1 MSLITVRNHT
11 GYQQE
16 IIAGDHV
23 VFADEPI
30 GIGGDD
36 TGPSP
41 YELLLGALGSC
52 TAITMRMYAQRKGWP
67 LKEIEIELS
76 HSKDYRKDCED
87 SADNNVKI
95 DRIIRTIKLGG
106 DLDDTQ
112 RTRLMDIARRCPLHQ
127 TLVAGQIEVI
137 DGDS

>member
-1 MSLITVRNHT
+1 MSTITVRNQT

-23 VFADEPI
+23 IFADEPVN
-30 GIGGDD
+30 IGGDD

-52 TAITMRMYAQRKGWP
+52 TAITIRMYAQRKGWP
-67 LKEIEIELS
+67 LKDIEIELS

-87 SADNNVKI
+87 CADNNVKI
-95 DRIIRTIKLGG
+95 DRIVRKITFKG

-112 RTRLMDIARRCPLHQ
+112 RARLMEIARRCPLHQ
-127 TLVAGQIEVI
+127 TLVAGQIEVV
-137 DGDS
+137 D

>member
-1 MSLITVRNHT
+1 MSTITVRNHT

-23 VFADEPI
+23 VFADEPVN
-30 GIGGDD
+30 IGGDD

-67 LKEIEIELS
+67 LQDIEIELS
-76 HSKDYRKDCED
+76 HAKDYRKDCED
-87 SADNNVKI
+87 CADSNVKI
-95 DRIIRTIKLGG
+95 DRIVRKITLKG

-112 RTRLMDIARRCPLHQ
+112 RARLMEIARRCPLHQ
-127 TLVAGQIEVI
+127 SLVAGQIEVV
-137 DGDS
+137 D

>member
-1 MSLITVRNHT
+1 MSTITVRNQT

-23 VFADEPI
+23 IFADEPVS
-30 GIGGDD
+30 IGGDD

-52 TAITMRMYAQRKGWP
+52 TAITIRMYAQRKGWP
-67 LKEIEIELS
+67 LKDIEIELS

-95 DRIIRTIKLGG
+95 DRIVRKITFKG

-112 RTRLMDIARRCPLHQ
+112 RARLMDIARRCPLHQ
-127 TLVAGQIEVI
+127 TLVAGQIEVV
-137 DGDS
+137 D